1 MKFIFLIF
9 FTASS
14 SFSIAQTTEE
24 KTLITATGDLK
35 GTLYLPKKTHKLSL
49 LIIQAGSG
57 ATDRNGNT
65 LPFIKTNTYK
75 FIAEELAIKGIAT
88 LLTDKRGI
96 AASANAMKA
105 ESDLRFEDYANDL
118 ADWVRVAKNDKR
130 FKKFFLAG
138 HSEGSLVAML
148 AAQYESVN
156 GYISIAGAGEPI
168 DKIIVWQYQQQMPKT
183 ALVVDSLF
191 DRLKNNLPLDS
202 VPKSLQSIFRP
213 SVLPYITSWIKYD
226 PAIEIAK
233 LTTPVLII
241 QGATDLQVTIEQSEH
256 LKNAKPKSKYVLIE
270 GMNHILKVATKN
282 REKNFA
288 TYNKE
293 KLPLHED
300 VVKTISKFILHK
312 K

>member
-1 MKFIFLIF
+1 MRTIFLIF
-9 FTASS
+9 FIT
-14 SFSIAQTTEE
+14 FSLYTVAQKTEE
-24 KTLITATGDLK
+24 KTLITTTGDLK

-49 LIIQAGSG
+49 IIIQAGSG
-57 ATDRNGNT
+57 ATDRNGNS
-65 LPFIKTNTYK
+65 LPLLKCNTYK
-75 FIAEELAIKGIAT
+75 MIAEGMADKGIAT
-88 LLTDKRGI
+88 LLIDKRGI

-118 ADWVRVAKNDKR
+118 ADWVRIAKNDKR
-130 FKKFFLAG
+130 FKKIFLAG

-148 AAQYESVN
+148 AAQMENVN

-202 VPKSLQSIFRP
+202 VPKSLASIFRP

-241 QGATDLQVTIEQSEH
+241 QGTTDLQVTIEQSEH

-270 GMNHILKVATKN
+270 DMNHILKVAPKN

-293 KLPLHED
+293 KLPLHDD
-300 VVKTISKFILHK
+300 VVKTIFKFITHK

>member
-9 FTASS
+9 FITSS
-14 SFSIAQTTEE
+14 IFSIAQTTEE
-24 KTLITATGDLK
+24 KRLITATGDLK

-130 FKKFFLAG
+130 FKKIFLAG

-300 VVKTISKFILHK
+300 VVKTISKFILHRK
-312 K
+312 